1 MIVNIDIKLKIK
13 LISLTLIKYI
23 FYFNYFKN
31 VKNYNKDID
40 YRGVISVFL
49 RVGQNFYR
57 PRINLFK
64 IIYGLQSS
72 KKE

>member
-1 MIVNIDIKLKIK
+1 MIVNIDIKLQIK

-40 YRGVISVFL
+40 YRDVISVFF
-49 RVGQNFYR
+49 RMGQNFYR
-57 PRINLFK
+57 RRINLFK
-64 IIYGLQSS
+64 IIYVLQSS
-72 KKE
+72 KNE